1 MTWVLI
7 IGMTLFGSLGGLL
20 FKQVSGVDTLLKK
33 LIYFFIG
40 CLAYGAGAVL
50 NVIVLRFLPYT
61 VVFPLTAVTY
71 IWTFAFSF
79 FLLKEQIN
87 VYKLIGLA
95 CILAGAFVI
104 VQ

>member
-1 MTWVLI
+1 MTWMLI

-20 FKQVSGVDTLLKK
+20 FKQVSGADTLFKK
-33 LIYFFIG
+33 LTYFLIG
-40 CLAYGAGAVL
+40 CLSYGAGAIL
-50 NVIVLRFLPYT
+50 NVIVLRYLPYT

-71 IWTFAFSF
+71 IWTFMFSF

-87 VYKLIGLA
+87 LYKLIGLA